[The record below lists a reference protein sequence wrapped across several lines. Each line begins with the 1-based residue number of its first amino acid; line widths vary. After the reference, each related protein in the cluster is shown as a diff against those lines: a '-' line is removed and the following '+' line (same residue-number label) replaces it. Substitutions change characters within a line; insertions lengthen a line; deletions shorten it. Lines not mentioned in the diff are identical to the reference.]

1 MIIKDKMAILENCVA
16 TYELYIEHEQE
27 QQLGVEVTCIAN
39 SILKIIHFLAE
50 HPEHAPSLNYHRDEK
65 GITYLLVGVVKNIH
79 STILILL
86 KSQKID

>member
-39 SILKIIHFLAE
+39 SILKIIHFLA
-50 HPEHAPSLNYHRDEK
+50 
-65 GITYLLVGVVKNIH
+65 
-79 STILILL
+79 
-86 KSQKID
+86 

>member
-1 MIIKDKMAILENCVA
+1 MAILENCVA

-50 HPEHAPSLNYHRDEK
+50 HPQHSPSLNYHGDEK
-65 GITYLLVGVVKNIH
+65 GIAYLLVGVVKNIH
-79 STILILL
+79 GIMLAIL
-86 KSQKID
+86 KS